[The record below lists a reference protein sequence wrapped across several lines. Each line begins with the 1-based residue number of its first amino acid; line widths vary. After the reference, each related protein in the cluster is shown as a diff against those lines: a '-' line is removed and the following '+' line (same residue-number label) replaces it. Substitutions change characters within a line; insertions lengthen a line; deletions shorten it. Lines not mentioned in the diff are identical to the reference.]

1 MEWMGWLVAAL
12 VAGMAAW
19 LFVQLRN
26 ERTATRRLDD
36 ELAQAL
42 ADLDASRDIQARL
55 VPNSETSLLGR
66 LAGSVAADL
75 QAPLAAAATDVRAAG
90 GGLDEYRGLVKAYD
104 NAVQYCLQPVEM
116 IFGADKAG
124 LDQLVRHVEEA
135 RRKLFAARAALEK
148 SPLLSDA
155 KSRLEGASSVLAG
168 SSVLATALQQAAR
181 APQDPLEATDLG
193 SALDAALAIVASD
206 WNGRIEIVRDY
217 ADLPKVKVPADQLT
231 RIFVNLAV
239 NAGEAVDGTGRLVV
253 QARPSGARGIE
264 ISFIDDGRG
273 IDDMALP
280 NIFEPFFSTRN
291 AAAGLGLANVRGI
304 VKAHG
309 GSVNVRTTPG
319 EGSTFTVTLPAEP
332 VPPAGVR

>member
-26 ERTATRRLDD
+26 ERAATRRLDD

-55 VPNSETSLLGR
+55 VPNSEASLLGR

-75 QAPLAAAATDVRAAG
+75 QAPLATAATDVLAAG

-155 KSRLEGASSVLAG
+155 KSRLEGVSGVLAG

-181 APQDPLEATDLG
+181 APQEPLEATDLG

-231 RIFVNLAV
+231 RVVVNLAV

-273 IDDMALP
+273 IDDMSLP
-280 NIFEPFFSTRN
+280 NIFEPFFSTRD

-332 VPPAGVR
+332 VPAAGVR